1 MFFMI
6 NPTVQTHIK
15 RRTTNHLRLSLI
27 VLLGLTAFLS
37 GYLLQPLSV
46 KAIDGL
52 TSAYQTNF
60 SSEQMDNKKPIVAIA
75 DPGSTEKEIVEQA
88 SALKQAKNQEVT
100 ILTYSGYTIQTE
112 ESNAENK
119 LEHKAETTSEGI
131 RMTNFYY
138 NVNAISK
145 STLSK
150 KWDVSK
156 NNFDLVS
163 GLLTIELMI
172 EEGLTIEEILTQSK
186 GLIEL
191 LMIHNAE
198 KEIQAINLEIK
209 SGKEN
214 YFFESVKSDTLES
227 TKMIYTN

>member
-1 MFFMI
+1 MI

-15 RRTTNHLRLSLI
+15 RRNTNHLRLSLI
-27 VLLGLTAFLS
+27 VLLGLTAFLF
-37 GYLLQPLSV
+37 GYLFQPLSV

-75 DPGSTEKEIVEQA
+75 DPSRTEKELMEQA
-88 SALKQAKNQEVT
+88 NALKQAKNQEVT
-100 ILTYSGYTIQTE
+100 ILTYSGYTLQTE
-112 ESNAENK
+112 ESNTENK
-119 LEHKAETTSEGI
+119 LEHKVETTSEGV

-138 NVNAISK
+138 NVNAVSK
-145 STLSK
+145 STLSRR
-150 KWDVSK
+150 WDVSK

-163 GLLTIELMI
+163 GLLTIELTI
-172 EEGLTIEEILTQSK
+172 EEGLTADEILTQSK
-186 GLIEL
+186 GLTEL

-198 KEIQAINLEIK
+198 KEIQAIDLEIK

-214 YFFESVKSDTLES
+214 YFFESVKADTLES

>member
-1 MFFMI
+1 
-6 NPTVQTHIK
+6 
-15 RRTTNHLRLSLI
+15 
-27 VLLGLTAFLS
+27 TAFLS
-37 GYLLQPLSV
+37 GYLFQPLSV

-60 SSEQMDNKKPIVAIA
+60 SSGQMDNKKPIVAIA
-75 DPGSTEKEIVEQA
+75 DPSSTEKELMEQVN
-88 SALKQAKNQEVT
+88 ALKQTKNQEVT
-100 ILTYSGYTIQTE
+100 LLTYSGYTIQNE
-112 ESNAENK
+112 ESNTENK
-119 LEHKAETTSEGI
+119 LEHKVETTSEGI

-138 NVNAISK
+138 NVNAVSN
-145 STLSK
+145 SMLSE

-163 GLLTIELMI
+163 GLLTIELTI
-172 EEGLTIEEILTQSK
+172 EEGLTVDDILIQSK
-186 GLIEL
+186 GWIEL

-198 KEIQAINLEIK
+198 KEIQAIDLEIK

-214 YFFESVKSDTLES
+214 YFFESVKADTLES